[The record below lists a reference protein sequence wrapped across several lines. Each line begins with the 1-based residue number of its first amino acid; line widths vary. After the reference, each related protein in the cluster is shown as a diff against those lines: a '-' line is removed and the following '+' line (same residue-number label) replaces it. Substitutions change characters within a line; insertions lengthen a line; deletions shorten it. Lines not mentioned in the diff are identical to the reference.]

1 MRLLRL
7 AATLLFPLTL
17 TLAACTPATHAEP
30 GPAIWRLTDEDSE
43 IWLFG
48 TVHVLPADLKWRNAK
63 IDSAFKSAD
72 TLVLETQTDAAA
84 LPRIAQLMQDYGY
97 AKDGLAL
104 EDRLNA
110 DDKARLARVCADL
123 KMDCAALKTLRP
135 WYAAN
140 ALSVALVMKQ
150 GQSLDAGVEQV
161 LQREAAQQSK
171 KVSYFETAEQQVRFF
186 ADLPPETELQF
197 LTATL
202 RQIEEEADKI
212 GAIDAAWARGDTA
225 ALEKDLNSLLEE
237 AGPLIYAVLIK
248 DRNAAWANEIDMMM
262 KGSGKTFIAVG
273 AAHLVGD
280 DGVPAMLRAKGY
292 KVEGP

>member
-1 MRLLRL
+1 MRLFRL
-7 AATLLFPLTL
+7 AANILLPLTL
-17 TLAACTPATHAEP
+17 ALTACAPAPRAEA
-30 GPAIWRLTDEDSE
+30 GPAIWRVADEDSE

-48 TVHVLPADLKWRNAK
+48 TVHVLPADLKWRTAK
-63 IDSAFKSAD
+63 IDGAFKSAD

-97 AKDGLAL
+97 AKDGVAL

-140 ALSVALVMKQ
+140 ALSVALVMRQ
-150 GQSLDAGVEQV
+150 GQSLEAGVEQV
-161 LQREAAQQSK
+161 LQREATQQNK
-171 KVSYFETAEQQVRFF
+171 KTSYFETAEQQVRFF

-202 RQIEEEADKI
+202 RQIEEEADMI

-225 ALEKDLNSLLEE
+225 ALEKDLNGLLEE

-292 KVEGP
+292 KVQGP